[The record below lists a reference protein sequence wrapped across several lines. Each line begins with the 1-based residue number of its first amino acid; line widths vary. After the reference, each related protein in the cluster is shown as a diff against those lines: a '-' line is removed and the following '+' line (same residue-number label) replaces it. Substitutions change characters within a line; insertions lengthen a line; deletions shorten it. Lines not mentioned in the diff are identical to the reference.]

1 MLKYS
6 QRKFMKPKQGGGP
19 NDSALHANKRAQRD
33 AEQCGKDC
41 GKEQQQAGKD
51 REARGRQIKIKRC
64 RQKNSAVKVILGLQF
79 ANKFGCLHSSL
90 SLYVLGNN
98 AKCFHLSQQK
108 RQQKHACKHT
118 HSCAQKQPNTAQI
131 FLCRVNDPESKSTA
145 LSLLLLLTSQR
156 CLRCSAA
163 FTVLVCLPRSRL
175 LLLPPGQWRRHLGPS
190 DWIPPM
196 LWLGLGLGPYLCLC
210 DSDFVLVLVWAP
222 RAVMIVVARADNPS
236 QKWEAKSAKNCEFEH
251 FAALHTRLSR
261 AFVERKGQL
270 TSAKGLRL
278 EPTHRYIYSCRYS
291 YICTA
296 LSSYKCH

>member
-6 QRKFMKPKQGGGP
+6 QRKFKKPKQGGGP

-33 AEQCGKDC
+33 AEQCGKNC

-79 ANKFGCLHSSL
+79 ANKFGCLHSSF

-108 RQQKHACKHT
+108 RQQQHACKHT

-163 FTVLVCLPRSRL
+163 FTVLVCLPRSRSSRPASGVVISAPPTGSRQCCGLVWVSAPTSASAIPILCWFWYGL
-175 LLLPPGQWRRHLGPS
+175 LGL
-190 DWIPPM
+190 
-196 LWLGLGLGPYLCLC
+196 LWLSLPEQ
-210 DSDFVLVLVWAP
+210 
-222 RAVMIVVARADNPS
+222 IT
-236 QKWEAKSAKNCEFEH
+236 QAKSERRRAQKIANLNILQRC
-251 FAALHTRLSR
+251 TRDSR
-261 AFVERKGQL
+261 AHSLRERG
-270 TSAKGLRL
+270 S
-278 EPTHRYIYSCRYS
+278 
-291 YICTA
+291 
-296 LSSYKCH
+296 